1 VQYDLVLPKWRPV
14 KFRSVLFCL
23 TLLHISAASGLCSN
37 DDWNT
42 LKAAEWFALGGIGVA
57 GTTSKEER
65 ALRSLLHEPY
75 AAGKLKALL
84 SEANLAGQC
93 YALLGLYVVHD
104 AGYQENFA
112 RYKSSDARVKTVG
125 GCMIT
130 EQSVSS
136 VVSNIAAGRY
146 DGILN
151 APIH

>member
-1 VQYDLVLPKWRPV
+1 VQYVRVLPKIVPV
-14 KFRSVLFCL
+14 KFPSVLFCL
-23 TLLHISAASGLCSN
+23 TLVHISAPPGLCSN

-65 ALRSLLHEPY
+65 ALRSLLHEPN
-75 AAGKLKALL
+75 AASKLKALL

-93 YALLGLYVVHD
+93 YALLGLYVMHD
-104 AGYQENFA
+104 AGYQENVS
-112 RYKSSDARVKTVG
+112 RYKSSGARVKAVG

-130 EQSVSS
+130 EQSVS
-136 VVSNIAAGRY
+136 VVSNIEAGRY
-146 DGILN
+146 DGMLD